1 MIRLRKI
8 CAGLF
13 LLTSLAANAQSFSL
27 KQAVDYAIT
36 HQVQVKNSQIDLQ
49 NASAKINEIKAMGLP
64 QVNGSVALTNNIVLQ
79 RAFIPA
85 KIFNPAAADGELIA
99 AKFGVDNSG
108 FASMSLSQLVFDGS
122 YLLGLKASSVYK
134 ELSVKSVTQSKQQV
148 AENVTKAYYGILVNE
163 KRIGLLSLNLA
174 RLDTLL
180 KETRELNKQGFV
192 EKIDV
197 QRLDVQANNLRTELE
212 NVNRLQELSYSLLK
226 FQMGYP
232 MDEPIRV
239 TESLEKIE
247 LATFNTNAAGDFSY
261 TNRIEYS
268 ILQTQE
274 NLAELD
280 LKSIKA
286 GYLPRLVLN
295 ANYGYN
301 AGANAFSDLM
311 TKQWFDNAAVTVAL
325 QIPIFDGFSKK
336 YKAVQSENNLQKV
349 RQSYGLLKSSI
360 DLQRSQANITLKNA
374 LESMKEQKSNL
385 DLANEISRV
394 TRVKYQQGVGSNLE
408 VLNAE
413 SSIKE
418 SQANYFTALYNAL
431 IAKVEVEKA
440 NGTLYID

>member
-8 CAGLF
+8 YAGLF
-13 LLTSLAANAQSFSL
+13 LLTSLAATAQSFSL

-36 HQVQVKNSQIDLQ
+36 HQVQVKNSQLDLQ
-49 NASAKINEIKAMGLP
+49 NANAKVNEIRAMGLP
-64 QVNGSVALTNNIVLQ
+64 QVNGSLSLTNNLILQ
-79 RAFIPA
+79 RVFIPA
-85 KIFNPAAADGELIA
+85 RIFNPAAAEGELIA
-99 AKFGVDNSG
+99 AKFGVDNAG
-108 FASMSLSQLVFDGS
+108 FANVGLSQLVFDGT

-134 ELSVKSVTQSKQQV
+134 DLAVKSVTQSKQQV

-163 KRIGLLSLNLA
+163 KRQGLLALNVA

-212 NVNRLQELSYSLLK
+212 NIDRLQALSYSLLK

-232 MDEPIRV
+232 MEEPIRLSE
-239 TESLEKIE
+239 TLEKVE
-247 LATFNTNAAGDFSY
+247 LATFNTNAAGDFNYSS
-261 TNRIEYS
+261 RIEYS

-274 NLAELD
+274 SLAELD

-286 GYLPRLVLN
+286 GYLPRLLLN

-301 AGANAFSDLM
+301 AGANGFGDLVS
-311 TKQWFDNAAVTVAL
+311 KPWFDNAAVTVAL
-325 QIPIFDGFSKK
+325 QIPIFDGYSKK
-336 YKAVQSENNLQKV
+336 YRAIQSANNLQKV

-360 DLQRSQANITLKNA
+360 DMQRSQASITMKNA
-374 LESMKEQKSNL
+374 LESMKEQKANL
-385 DLANEISRV
+385 ELANEISRV
-394 TRVKYQQGVGSNLE
+394 TRVKYQNGVGSNLE

-431 IAKVEVEKA
+431 VAKVELEKA